1 MEAAMSRYYFDS
13 GRRGLVVDDE
23 GRELSDVE
31 AVQMEAAR
39 SLVDMA
45 RDCLLETTAVSVD
58 QIAIQVRDD
67 AGPVMKVRFK
77 FEIDKTN

>member
-1 MEAAMSRYYFDS
+1 MMRRYYFDFLDA
-13 GRRGLVVDDE
+13 RGLVVDDE

-45 RDCLLETTAVSVD
+45 RDCLLETTVVSVD

>member
-1 MEAAMSRYYFDS
+1 MSRYYFDS

-45 RDCLLETTAVSVD
+45 RDSLLETT
-58 QIAIQVRDD
+58 IVR
-67 AGPVMKVRFK
+67 
-77 FEIDKTN
+77 